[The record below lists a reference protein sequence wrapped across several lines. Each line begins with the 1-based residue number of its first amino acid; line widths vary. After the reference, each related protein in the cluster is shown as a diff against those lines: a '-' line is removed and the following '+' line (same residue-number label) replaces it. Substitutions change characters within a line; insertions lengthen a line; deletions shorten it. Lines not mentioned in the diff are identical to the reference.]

1 MKSRI
6 IDYLKQ
12 EGKAQVDQLA
22 QAIGS
27 TDAKG
32 FRELIKT
39 ISLMERRR
47 QLTFEENGYLS
58 NWYLSHFTVNGID
71 FSSMEQFMMY
81 QKAYRFHDEEIA
93 NNILHT
99 DNVAEIK
106 KLGRKVHAYD
116 ENVWNGVRQI
126 IVYEGLKAKFS
137 QNADLKRQLVDTGD
151 AVLAECAVRDQIW
164 GIGLSMGDPNR
175 FERSKWKGY
184 NLLGYALML
193 VREQL

>member
-1 MKSRI
+1 VNVI
-6 IDYLKQ
+6 CFHNPD
-12 EGKAQVDQLA
+12 
-22 QAIGS
+22 
-27 TDAKG
+27 
-32 FRELIKT
+32 
-39 ISLMERRR
+39 
-47 QLTFEENGYLS
+47 EENGYLS

-93 NNILHT
+93 DNILHT

-137 QNADLKRQLVDTGD
+137 QNADLTTVARIPSL
-151 AVLAECAVRDQIW
+151 
-164 GIGLSMGDPNR
+164 
-175 FERSKWKGY
+175 
-184 NLLGYALML
+184 
-193 VREQL
+193 

>member
-1 MKSRI
+1 MNI
-6 IDYLKQ
+6 VCFHNLD
-12 EGKAQVDQLA
+12 
-22 QAIGS
+22 
-27 TDAKG
+27 
-32 FRELIKT
+32 
-39 ISLMERRR
+39 
-47 QLTFEENGYLS
+47 EENGYLS
-58 NWYLSHFTVNGID
+58 NWYKSDFVAEEIK

-81 QKAYRFHDEEIA
+81 QKACRFHDEKIA
-93 NNILHT
+93 NDILHT

-116 ENVWNGVRQI
+116 ENVWNGVRQL

-137 QNADLKRQLVDTGD
+137 QNAELKQKLVDTGD

-164 GIGLSMGDPNR
+164 GIGLSMRDPNR
-175 FERSKWKGY
+175 FERSKWRGN